1 MKLDIQVDQRH
12 LWQGLGVNKNEA
24 FRTELV
30 AVINHRFGGELP
42 DVLCKKLENL
52 NVSVGDRSYIQGKS
66 STANVDVVNQAVN
79 DLIKT
84 TLVQQSWRR

>member
-12 LWQGLGVNKNEA
+12 LWQGHGINKSEA
-24 FRTELV
+24 FRSELV
-30 AVINHRFGGELP
+30 AAINHRFGGELP
-42 DVLCKKLENL
+42 DALGKKLENL
-52 NVSVGDRSYIQGKS
+52 NVSVGDRSYIQVES

-84 TLVQQSWRR
+84 TLGQQSGRR